1 MYVQR
6 GQFGARARYQSVDL
20 ASRIEG
26 ATPHRLV
33 QIMFDE
39 LIKAIDALTVAVRR
53 RDLSQRAQRQSRALA
68 ILNGLETSL
77 DFEKGGEIA
86 TGLAGIYR
94 QARRTL
100 VQACRDDDAEAI
112 AKAGQQLGEIASAWS
127 AIGERGR

>member
-127 AIGERGR
+127 AIAERGR